1 MKRKADNENIIRKM
15 HRWDRKKRKL
25 HLWGQ
30 LPFRLGVWVKGR
42 DAKVENKTLGKRIR
56 AGKLTRE
63 DVALR
68 LAELAFGRA
77 NDCVKLVLEPGT
89 EVEGLDLSL
98 LTELKRNEKGTL
110 EIRLVDRLRALEQL
124 ALLAQNNGTDLES
137 FLKALQESGEGG

>member
-1 MKRKADNENIIRKM
+1 M
-15 HRWDRKKRKL
+15 
-25 HLWGQ
+25 
-30 LPFRLGVWVKGR
+30 
-42 DAKVENKTLGKRIR
+42 ENKTLGKRIR